1 MGKEE
6 TILRMKEISAKL
18 EEASRAYYQDA
29 AEIMSNFEYDAL
41 YDELVALEKESGI
54 VLAGSPTMKVGYEV
68 VSELPK
74 EHHPSR
80 MLSLDKTK
88 EPEALASWLGDKKGI
103 LSWKMDGLTVVL
115 TYEGGKLV
123 KALTRGNGD
132 IGEVITQNAMTFENL
147 PLVIPYTGR
156 LVIRGEAVIKY
167 SDFEKINAMIPE
179 AEGKYKNPRNLCSG
193 SVRQLD
199 PAVTKS
205 RHVNVFIF
213 ALVSAE
219 GGEKGD
225 DASLPED
232 SREKQFEALKEMGFT
247 VVDYRVIN
255 GGGEIAGAVE
265 KFSEEVATN
274 DFPSDGL
281 VLVYDDIAY
290 GRSLGVTAKFPR
302 DAIAFKWRDEVKETV
317 LTEIEWSASRT
328 GLINPVAIFEPVELE
343 GTTVSRASVHN
354 VSIVKELALGIGDH
368 IEVYKANMIIPQIA
382 QNLTRSGSC
391 EIPGECPVC
400 GGKTEVRREQDAET
414 LVCLNPECLA
424 KHSGSIVHM
433 ASRDALNIEGM
444 SEATVEKFIDCGIIR
459 EPADLFKLADH
470 REQIVNMEGF
480 GEKSFNNM
488 VEAAEKASHTT
499 TARFLYALGI
509 DGIGAAN
516 AKVISRYCGHKWNKI
531 RALSREELT
540 EIEGVGDV
548 LAASFADYFADE
560 GNAARLARLLEV
572 VTFEE
577 VAESGAPQDLEGKT
591 FVITGSLNG
600 FSNRKELQALI
611 EDRGGKVAGS
621 VSAKTSYLI
630 NNDNTSGSTK
640 NKTAQKLG
648 VPIITEAEFMS
659 MFGTPGPAADTAG
672 ENAAEEVAA
681 SGDASAVTAAGDAAE
696 AATFAPEDAQVRWNI

>member
-6 TILRMKEISAKL
+6 TILRMKELSAKL

-167 SDFEKINAMIPE
+167 SDFERINALIPE

-219 GGEKGD
+219 GGENVDGR
-225 DASLPED
+225 SLPED

-247 VVDYRVIN
+247 VVGYRVIN

-488 VEAAEKASHTT
+488 VEAAKKASHTT

-516 AKVISRYCGHKWNKI
+516 AKVISRYCGHKWDKI

-560 GNAARLARLLEV
+560 GNADRLARLLEV

-600 FSNRKELQALI
+600 FSNRKELQTLI

-659 MFGTPGPAADTAG
+659 MFGTPEPAADAEITS
-672 ENAAEEVAA
+672 AAA
-681 SGDASAVTAAGDAAE
+681 AAGDAAE